1 MASAFLASSN
11 ACTSLSS
18 SLTNVRLIKVKST
31 VGYWAIEAAANFEA
45 VSPAESEMTKIVTH
59 FFSSEIVIEG
69 KSFLAFLIILLYHKS
84 RIYFVMILI

>member
-1 MASAFLASSN
+1 MIINDSMQYHGLCFLASSN

-59 FFSSEIVIEG
+59 FFLQ
-69 KSFLAFLIILLYHKS
+69 K
-84 RIYFVMILI
+84 